1 MQSNSLSL
9 CISTH
14 AITVFFMF
22 MCTDNYN
29 WAAAEL
35 RNVQQ
40 IGVVHLFALIIFQPA
55 TANGSTNKNNNSS
68 CTHSQRHTHTH
79 TTTSAEQE
87 SERVHN
93 KKTITNQHR
102 KIQQKKRSERRE
114 RERKLPTQVKI
125 WGVNGNFEFCTH
137 PVLMHC
143 LFTHNYCTRT
153 APMRLLKRYKI

>member
-68 CTHSQRHTHTH
+68 CTHSQRHTHTQPQAQSKRASVY
-79 TTTSAEQE
+79 TTRRQLRISI
-87 SERVHN
+87 VKYN
-93 KKTITNQHR
+93 KKKEANG
-102 KIQQKKRSERRE
+102 E
-114 RERKLPTQVKI
+114 REKENFRRKWKFR
-125 WGVNGNFEFCTH
+125 GVNGNFEFCTH